1 MKRTIFSPCE
11 LRTWLD
17 THEAKLKAAVLAE
30 VSIRE
35 SETTHE
41 SLPSSEVT
49 PPLLARSQNDMASGR
64 DFIAGYLDKAGIG
77 FDPDDYDC
85 QRVIAVAGSW
95 VTRWRLGYE

>member
-1 MKRTIFSPCE
+1 MKSTTFSAQE
-11 LRTWLD
+11 LRAWLD
-17 THEAKLKAAVLAE
+17 THEAELKAAVLAQ
-30 VSIRE
+30 
-35 SETTHE
+35 
-41 SLPSSEVT
+41 
-49 PPLLARSQNDMASGR
+49 PLLARSQNDMASGR